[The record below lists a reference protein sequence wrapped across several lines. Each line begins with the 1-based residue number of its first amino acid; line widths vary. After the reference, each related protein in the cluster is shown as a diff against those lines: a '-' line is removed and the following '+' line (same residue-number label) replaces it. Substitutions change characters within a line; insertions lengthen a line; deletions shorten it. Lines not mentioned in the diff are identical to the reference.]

1 MPDTAVRPPKG
12 SAAPATD
19 RAGIRLGIFV
29 GGLVLALVSGFA
41 LGKVV
46 SPTSPTDGAKTGAPT
61 TGMDMSSTAPHAH
74 APQASA
80 GSAVGGLSISTG
92 GYTMVPAATV
102 FAKPGEQKL
111 SFAIKDADGQ
121 LVTTF
126 ATVHEKQ
133 LHFIVVRRD
142 LTGYQHLHPTMAAD
156 GTWTVSAKLD
166 RAGPWRAYA
175 DFTALNAAGT
185 QTALALGTDLTVRG
199 DYDPAALPAPAGK
212 STVDGYTVTYEGTP
226 TVGATAP
233 LLFRV
238 ARNGAPVTL
247 QPYLGSFGHL
257 VVLRDLDLGYVHV
270 HPEAALSDGA
280 VKLWLA
286 APSKGSYRMFFD
298 FSVDGKVHTAAFT
311 LVLK

>member
-1 MPDTAVRPPKG
+1 MPDTAVKPSKG
-12 SAAPATD
+12 ATAPATE

-41 LGKVV
+41 LGRVV
-46 SPTSPTDGAKTGAPT
+46 SPTSPTDGAKTGTPMA
-61 TGMDMSSTAPHAH
+61 GMDMSAAPHAH
-74 APQASA
+74 APGASA
-80 GSAVGGLSISTG
+80 GSEVGGLPISSG
-92 GYTMVPAATV
+92 GYTMVPATTV

-111 SFAIKDADGQ
+111 SFVIKGADGKP
-121 LVTTF
+121 VTTF
-126 ATVHEKQ
+126 TTVHEKQ

-156 GTWTVSAKLD
+156 GTWMVSAKLD
-166 RAGPWRAYA
+166 AAGPWRAYA
-175 DFTALNAAGT
+175 DFTALAAAGT

-199 DYDPAALPAPAGK
+199 DYDPAALPASARE
-212 STVDGYTVTYEGTP
+212 STVDGYVVTYEGTP

-238 ARNGAPVTL
+238 MRNGAPVTL

-270 HPEAALSDGA
+270 HPEPALADGA

-286 APSKGSYRMFFD
+286 APSRGSYRMFFD
-298 FSVDGKVHTAAFT
+298 FSVDGKVHTATFT